1 MNKLIET
8 RNGFLSGVVDKWDY
22 IDKMYNIHSTL
33 YEYAEYIDSTNISSI
48 EIIGKRVLMTFRDS
62 GIRFICT
69 ENDKRLAPLDT
80 LNFGYY
86 EHDELIMQ
94 LKLIENGYN
103 VLDIG
108 GNYGWYAMH
117 VASEKPEAKIFSFE
131 PIPSTFNFLNENIR
145 LNNLRNIKTFN
156 FGLSDADG
164 SFNFYFDPHLSVN
177 ASLANISGNKEVEN
191 ITCFV
196 KKLDNFVKDQNIK
209 IDFIKCDVEGAEL
222 LVFKGGTEVIKKDCP
237 IIFTEMLRKWST
249 KFNYHPNDIIFF
261 LQSIGYSCFT
271 TIEGKLSIFN
281 IVDESTKE
289 TNYFFLHKKK
299 HASQI
304 EKFQRIKFQD

>member
-8 RNGFLSGVVDKWDY
+8 RKEFLSGVIDKWDY

-33 YEYAEYIDSTNISSI
+33 YDYAEYIDSTNISSI
-48 EIIGKRVLMTFRDS
+48 EVIDKRVLMTFRDS

-86 EHDELIMQ
+86 EHNELTMQ

-108 GNYGWYAMH
+108 GNYGWYAMQ
-117 VASEKPEAKIFSFE
+117 VAREKPKANIFSFE

-145 LNNLRNIKTFN
+145 LNNLNNIKTFN

-177 ASLANISGNKEVEN
+177 ASLANVSGNNEVEN

-196 KKLDNFVKDQNIK
+196 KKLDNFVKGQKIK
-209 IDFIKCDVEGAEL
+209 VDFIKCDVEGAEL
-222 LVFKGGTEVIKKDCP
+222 FVFKGGFDLIKKDYP
-237 IIFTEMLRKWST
+237 IIFTEMLRKWT
-249 KFNYHPNDIIFF
+249 AKFNYHPNDIISFF
-261 LQSIGYSCFT
+261 QNLGYSCFT
-271 TIEGKLSIFN
+271 SSQGHLLHFN
-281 IVDESTKE
+281 IVDENTIE

-299 HASQI
+299 HADQI
-304 EKFQRIKFQD
+304 NHFSKQ

>member
-8 RNGFLSGVVDKWDY
+8 RNEFLSGIVDKLDY
-22 IDKMYNIHSTL
+22 IDKMYDIHSTL
-33 YEYAEYIDSTNISSI
+33 YDYSEYIDSTNISSI
-48 EIIGKRVLMTFRDS
+48 EVIDKRVVMTFRDS

-69 ENDKRLAPLDT
+69 RNDKRLASLDT
-80 LNFGYY
+80 LNFGFY
-86 EHDELIMQ
+86 EHDELTMQ
-94 LKLIENGYN
+94 LKLIKDGYN

-117 VASEKPEAKIFSFE
+117 IAREKPKASIFSFE

-145 LNNLRNIKTFN
+145 LNNFKNIKIFN

-164 SFNFYFDPHLSVN
+164 SFNFYFDSHLSVN
-177 ASLANISGNKEVEN
+177 ASLANVSGDEKVEN

-196 KKLDNFVKDQNIK
+196 KKLDNFVKDQNIN

-222 LVFKGGTEVIKKDCP
+222 LVFKGGSKVIKKDCP
-237 IIFTEMLRKWST
+237 IIFTEMLRKWSA
-249 KFNYHPNDIIFF
+249 KFNYHPNDIISFF
-261 LQSIGYSCFT
+261 QDIGYSCFILT
-271 TIEGKLSIFN
+271 EGKLRIFN
-281 IVDESTKE
+281 IVDEDTKE

-304 EKFQRIKFQD
+304 KSFLSN